1 MPPSCLPPFL
11 EQGCS
16 ISSRLHPRS
25 LATKRT
31 LCFEHSMAVRR
42 VQRAGPTV
50 SQVNPCTAHSRR
62 QPDKEPPSSHQ
73 GPELELPPLFAVLA
87 HGHLV
92 LVDVEQ
98 DLLHGGILPCLL
110 LRNRVLLAVG
120 ALERLALQVRHI
132 MQTQSRACAH
142 QDGAGRRLFR
152 SNNAPSPCLLHGL
165 CLPCGILRIDCK
177 LSGLA
182 GK

>member
-1 MPPSCLPPFL
+1 MDSLSCLLLVCLRFGNKGAAFPVVCTLIAWPQNALFVF
-11 EQGCS
+11 S
-16 ISSRLHPRS
+16 IAWLCGGFNERDPRS
-25 LATKRT
+25 LKLT
-31 LCFEHSMAVRR
+31 
-42 VQRAGPTV
+42 
-50 SQVNPCTAHSRR
+50 HSRR

-73 GPELELPPLFAVLA
+73 GPELELPPLFAVLV

-132 MQTQSRACAH
+132 MQTQSCACAR
-142 QDGAGRRLFR
+142 QDGAGRRRFR

-182 GK
+182 G